1 MDNKI
6 ITGYPTLDK
15 ILGGGLCP
23 GEVTVLA
30 GEYDGYGPDV
40 LYLNILFNNLFLN
53 HSENRGS
60 GPILLFSSYG
70 TFDDKVADIAEIDI
84 EYIKKSINQLKELN
98 FYIEDE
104 QRLSVDD
111 IVERATELKER
122 AGLGCIIIE
131 SFQTLIPRR
140 PACYPFGDKKEAIRA
155 ASCIKQL
162 ARELNVPILVVYYEA
177 LLYYAALRVSER
189 EKVCRPMLEFAD
201 NLLSLHYDTPD
212 KCLTVDVKKN
222 SQGIIGTVSLHLE
235 QRYRRITE

>member
-1 MDNKI
+1 MDNII

-84 EYIKKSINQLKELN
+84 EYINKSINQLKELN

-122 AGLGCIIIE
+122 AGLGFIIIE

-140 PACYPFGDKKEAIRA
+140 PAPFGDKKEAKRA

-201 NLLSLHYDTPD
+201 NLLSLHYDNPVNR
-212 KCLTVDVKKN
+212 LTVDVKKN
-222 SQGIIGTVSLHLE
+222 SLGIIGTVSLHLE
-235 QRYRRITE
+235 KPYRRITE